1 MLETHNVPATSVVKW
16 DCSWGNSFAS
26 PKSAILASSLP
37 SNRMLL
43 ALMSLCIIRGWSSSW
58 RYASPRAVPMA
69 MLKRVGQSISMA
81 SFGPPVLPKY
91 TFYLEKKFF
100 CTSWVCQITYPD
112 MNLVVMWCLQLS
124 LPLQFSPWWFP
135 HKLPMRMW
143 WCSKECIVS
152 SDHCSIMYFLK
163 LLVFVTWTHMFL
175 FVPICLWWGNF
186 RQLGLNLLILP
197 PLSLQ
202 YGAIHSEAQNGML
215 TSSRIYGTIVSPWI
229 TLLNRHST
237 PSTL

>member
-124 LPLQFSPWWFP
+124 LPLQFSPWCYP
-135 HKLPMRMW
+135 HKITYENVVMLKRMY
-143 WCSKECIVS
+143 C
-152 SDHCSIMYFLK
+152 K
-163 LLVFVTWTHMFL
+163 LRPLFYNVFSQATCVCHMNPH
-175 FVPICLWWGNF
+175 VPICSHLLMVGKLWAV
-186 RQLGLNLLILP
+186 GLEP
-197 PLSLQ
+197 S
-202 YGAIHSEAQNGML
+202 HL
-215 TSSRIYGTIVSPWI
+215 TSSISTIWCNPFRS
-229 TLLNRHST
+229 TKRHADFIKNLWHNCFSMNHT
-237 PSTL
+237 PE

>member
-26 PKSAILASSLP
+26 PKSAILASSLL

-91 TFYLEKKFF
+91 TFYLEKSFF
-100 CTSWVCQITYPD
+100 AHHGFVRVLILTKILLLCDACNFLFLSNSHPD
-112 MNLVVMWCLQLS
+112 VS
-124 LPLQFSPWWFP
+124 LI
-135 HKLPMRMW
+135 KLPMRMW

-152 SDHCSIMYFLK
+152 SDHCSIIYFLR
-163 LLVFVTWTHMFL
+163 LLVFGSTE
-175 FVPICLWWGNF
+175 PIC
-186 RQLGLNLLILP
+186 
-197 PLSLQ
+197 S
-202 YGAIHSEAQNGML
+202 H
-215 TSSRIYGTIVSPWI
+215 
-229 TLLNRHST
+229 
-237 PSTL
+237 